1 MTRMRLLV
9 KPLRVASR
17 PRERFGFSLHADY
30 KTSHQGMPRVAR
42 APRLRPL
49 GMFLQQP
56 AVHCSHLFRL
66 RSRTAL
72 LLFDDR
78 QKIQWMRENPLVCV
92 EVDEIRAHDDWS
104 SVVVLGKYVE
114 IPNNEDNQKGW
125 EYARALFQKR
135 PRWWQ
140 SGYTAAQVRRNPK
153 PPEPVFYCILI
164 EQLTGLQGSPDFS
177 ESAKRKR
184 ASGKS

>member
-1 MTRMRLLV
+1 MLITKLRTKECRELLARLGFGRL
-9 KPLRVASR
+9 ACSSNNR
-17 PRERFGFSLHADY
+17 PYIVPIYFVYDRERLYCFS
-30 KTSHQGMPRVAR
+30 TIG
-42 APRLRPL
+42 
-49 GMFLQQP
+49 
-56 AVHCSHLFRL
+56 
-66 RSRTAL
+66 
-72 LLFDDR
+72 

>member
-1 MTRMRLLV
+1 MLITKLRTKECRDLLARLGFGRL
-9 KPLRVASR
+9 ACSSNNR
-17 PRERFGFSLHADY
+17 PYIVPIYFVYDRERLYCFS
-30 KTSHQGMPRVAR
+30 TIG
-42 APRLRPL
+42 
-49 GMFLQQP
+49 
-56 AVHCSHLFRL
+56 
-66 RSRTAL
+66 
-72 LLFDDR
+72 
-78 QKIQWMRENPLVCV
+78 QKIEWMRENPLVCV

-114 IPNNEDNQKGW
+114 IPNNEDNKKGW

-153 PPEPVFYCILI
+153 PPEPVYYCILM

-177 ESAKRKR
+177 ESAKRKS
-184 ASGKS
+184 ASRKS

>member
-1 MTRMRLLV
+1 MLITKLRTKECRGLLARLGFGRL
-9 KPLRVASR
+9 ACSSNNR
-17 PRERFGFSLHADY
+17 PYIVPIYFVYDRERLYCFS
-30 KTSHQGMPRVAR
+30 TIG
-42 APRLRPL
+42 
-49 GMFLQQP
+49 
-56 AVHCSHLFRL
+56 
-66 RSRTAL
+66 
-72 LLFDDR
+72 
-78 QKIQWMRENPLVCV
+78 QKIAWMRENPLVCV

-114 IPNNEDNQKGW
+114 IPNNEDNKKGW

-140 SGYTAAQVRRNPK
+140 SGYNASQVRQNSK

-164 EQLTGLQGSPDFS
+164 EQLTGLRGSPDFS

-184 ASGKS
+184 AARKP